1 MKYLRSFLYLAIF
14 LTNLLVGYLGG
25 LRVFPANPK
34 EAVSL
39 AHSESIVADTPIPSL
54 ANGQRSLLLITA
66 DQLEAREP
74 RLIGVWLVV
83 YVPSDPR
90 LTLLPI
96 FPAPSMKDAG
106 KELSDAFRLQNNAGH
121 MSPDPQFLEIVR
133 ELIPWWSG
141 YILLDE
147 PAIAEMI
154 DYMVY
159 FEKASQSP
167 NPNHFS
173 QILSELSMWQD
184 PYSSL
189 FGQASLY
196 QEMCWG
202 IAWMEAGT
210 TLAQLQDRFAFKQGH
225 FSTDLTADHILAEIQ
240 NLRGQA
246 GSIVCEFP
254 TLSVQAR
261 IVK

>member
-1 MKYLRSFLYLAIF
+1 MKYLRGFLYLAIF

-25 LRVFPANPK
+25 LRVIPANPK
-34 EAVSL
+34 EAASL
-39 AHSESIVADTPIPSL
+39 AHSESVIADTPIPSL

-74 RLIGVWLVV
+74 RLTGIWLVL
-83 YVPSDPR
+83 YVPSDPQ

-96 FPAPSMKDAG
+96 FPAPSTKDAG
-106 KELSDAFRLQNNAGH
+106 KELSDAFRLQNNAG
-121 MSPDPQFLEIVR
+121 MISPDPQFLELVR
-133 ELIPWWSG
+133 QQIPWWSG

-154 DYMVY
+154 DFMVY

-167 NPNHFS
+167 DPSHSN
-173 QILSELSMWQD
+173 QILSELSLWED
-184 PYSSL
+184 PYSAL

-210 TLAQLQDRFAFKQGH
+210 TLVQLQDRFAFKQGR
-225 FSTDLTADHILAEIQ
+225 FSTDLTPDHLLAELQ

-261 IVK
+261 IIK